1 MDALIEEASK
11 KAAVAWLDGRAVW
24 CLWHNGAL
32 YVVHGPGEQPAPAL
46 ALSTVDVTVRGDHGG
61 AIVTWP
67 ASVDRVQPGTAEWD
81 EVVPLLAAK
90 RLNGSAS
97 PDRWA
102 RDCTVSRLS
111 PRTAEQRSGPRPPVP
126 PAR

>member
-1 MDALIEEASK
+1 VDALIEEASK
-11 KAAVAWLDGRAVW
+11 KAAVAWLDGQAVW
-24 CLWHNGAL
+24 CLWHGGTL

-61 AIVTWP
+61 AIVTWS
-67 ASVDRVQPGTAEWD
+67 AEVDRVGPGTPEWD

-97 PDRWA
+97 PARWA
-102 RDCTVSRLS
+102 GGATVSRLS
-111 PRTAEQRSGPRPPVP
+111 PRTAG
-126 PAR
+126 